1 MAALA
6 GRGSRGRLSLT
17 VAGVRKGARTK
28 SGRSRVVPLTRQ
40 LRAALSDHA
49 ATYRLAIYGGKR
61 STWLFHH
68 EHDQARRGAGERIG
82 SLRRSFDKAAARAGL
97 SSDLNQHD
105 LRHARVTRWLAA
117 GKPIHLVRQA
127 MGHSTVKITEGYL
140 HLVPAH
146 LRQLVEEP
154 GREELKELGQG

>member
-1 MAALA
+1 M
-6 GRGSRGRLSLT
+6 
-17 VAGVRKGARTK
+17 
-28 SGRSRVVPLTRQ
+28 
-40 LRAALSDHA
+40 
-49 ATYRLAIYGGKR
+49 
-61 STWLFHH
+61 FHH

-105 LRHARVTRWLAA
+105 LRHTRVTRWLAA